1 MSSKSATEVSRRRF
15 LRNVA
20 LGSAGATLFDAATG
34 DVAAS
39 DRQDVDCDTLPRV
52 EAQREEFEILCRAV
66 LEAYDSLDLQTYL
79 SFLTDDV
86 SQQDATI
93 GDLDAFAGN
102 PPSARCSVF
111 PRSQLEQVLTPF
123 FERFRITA
131 GGLSKFMY
139 ASGSAQ
145 YGGAAETKVLAN
157 TYFRGGLDEL
167 AYFEIKN
174 GKFSR
179 RNDYWDSA
187 QLTPEDIAFLHPGG
201 VPRLSCEPGPVA
213 GEVANAAT
221 EMVDFARALHRA
233 LSAGDVGRVLQFF
246 DDSAQ
251 LLHPLLHTGPGT
263 YGPFNRGIKVQGL
276 RAIGRFFRAV
286 LPVLP
291 DGKSSTLVHITGGAS
306 GGAFEWKA
314 AGIYSSQGLSRT
326 GIAGATAIDLFG
338 SKIQR
343 MSVKFDT
350 LQMTP
355 QQRGAIARAL
365 GGECLVVS

>member
-1 MSSKSATEVSRRRF
+1 MENLKSVTEVSRRKF

-20 LGSAGATLFDAATG
+20 LGSAGATLLDPSDARAN
-34 DVAAS
+34 
-39 DRQDVDCDTLPRV
+39 DRQDSACDALPHV
-52 EAQREEFEILCRAV
+52 QAEREEFENLCRAI
-66 LEAYDSLDLQTYL
+66 LEAYDSLDLESYL
-79 SFLTDDV
+79 SFQTETV

-93 GDLDAFAGN
+93 GDLEVFAGN
-102 PPSARCSVF
+102 PPSAQCSVF
-111 PRSQLEQVLTPF
+111 PRSRLEVVLHPF
-123 FERFRITA
+123 FEHFRVTT

-139 ASGSAQ
+139 ASGSTQ
-145 YGGAAETKVLAN
+145 YGGAADTKVLAN

-167 AYFEIKN
+167 AYFEMN
-174 GKFSR
+174 GGKLSR

-201 VPRLSCEPGPVA
+201 VPRRSCEPGPVS
-213 GEVANAAT
+213 GEVANAT
-221 EMVDFARALHRA
+221 NEMVAYARALHGA

-246 DDSAQ
+246 DDSA
-251 LLHPLLHTGPGT
+251 LLIHPLLHTGPGT
-263 YGPFNRGIKVQGL
+263 YGPFNRGIKIQGQ

-291 DGKSSTLVHITGGAS
+291 DGKNSTLVHITGAS
-306 GGAFEWKA
+306 TGGAFEWKA
-314 AGIYSSQGLSRT
+314 AGIYANQGLART
-326 GIAGATAIDLFG
+326 GISGATAIDLFG

-355 QQRGAIARAL
+355 QQRAAFGRAL
-365 GGECLVVS
+365 AGECLVVS